1 MFRGHYR
8 TDIKGANLNRYYV
21 NPDPVLH
28 PSIYAA
34 KSLILYYHQ
43 QQNQHQGQPNGVHT
57 SGHIKRATIL
67 SSKSCNFHSES
78 SATTDIHISQYRGTE
93 HASLSNISSSCP
105 LNQDAHVVASLF
117 ALATCSSKSLSSC
130 STLEALREGARASTL
145 ISHSLKSLKPIMEQD
160 ESQCNLRSSQ
170 QSGVALYV
178 DLHAHATKRG
188 VFMYGNYF
196 GDVAA
201 AAENMLFPK
210 LLSLNSPHLDFDHC
224 VFSEK
229 NMYTTDKRDGMSKEG
244 SGRVAIH
251 KATGII
257 PW

>member
-1 MFRGHYR
+1 MSVVLCICFYVGVFRGHYR
-8 TDIKGANLNRYYV
+8 TDTRGANLNRYYL

-28 PSIYAA
+28 PSIYTA

-43 QQNQHQGQPNGVHT
+43 LYQGRSSSVHT
-57 SGHIKRATIL
+57 SGEQRTMVL
-67 SSKSCNFHSES
+67 GSKSCNFPSTNK
-78 SATTDIHISQYRGTE
+78 ATVLSNCRGME
-93 HASLSNISSSCP
+93 HASLSSFSPSP
-105 LNQDAHVVASLF
+105 LNSDCQASSFSTVATS
-117 ALATCSSKSLSSC
+117 SSKSLS
-130 STLEALREGARASTL
+130 TRPPLGALREGVRTSAL
-145 ISHSLKSLKPIMEQD
+145 ISHSLKSIAEQEKSHCD
-160 ESQCNLRSSQ
+160 PCQ

-196 GDVAA
+196 SDVAM

-229 NMYTTDKRDGMSKEG
+229 NMYTTDRRDGMSKEG
-244 SGRVAIH
+244 SGRVAVH